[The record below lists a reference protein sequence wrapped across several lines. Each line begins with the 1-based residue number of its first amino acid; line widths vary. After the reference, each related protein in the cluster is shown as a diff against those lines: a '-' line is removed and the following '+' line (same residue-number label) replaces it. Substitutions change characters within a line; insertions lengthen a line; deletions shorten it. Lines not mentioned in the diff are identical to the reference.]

1 MPGILTNNLSYGRT
15 PSCSEVKAVTQCSEF
30 FHEVSLPYLE
40 SATTYYYQIPAANG
54 TTQSDVLS
62 FKTAQ
67 KAGDPREFSV
77 AVLND
82 MGYTNAQGTHK
93 YLSQAADE
101 GTAFAWHGGDISYA
115 DDWYSGILPCE
126 SDWPV
131 CYNGTST
138 ELPGGVITDE
148 YKTPLPKGEVPN
160 QGGPNGG
167 DMSVLYE
174 SNWDLWQQW
183 MGEITKKMPYM
194 VLPGNHEAACAEFDG
209 PGNVLTEYLNNGIS
223 NGTAAK
229 DGLTY
234 YSCPPSQRLVIP
246 PIRFIRPITN

>member
-1 MPGILTNNLSYGRT
+1 MHNLAPGL
-15 PSCSEVKAVTQCSEF
+15 
-30 FHEVSLPYLE
+30 
-40 SATTYYYQIPAANG
+40 TYYYQIPAANG
-54 TTQSDVLS
+54 TTESEVLS

-67 KAGDPREFSV
+67 VAGDPREFSV

-82 MGYTNAQGTHK
+82 MGYSNAQGTHK
-93 YLSQAADE
+93 YLVQAAND

-126 SDWPV
+126 DSWPV

-138 ELPGGVITDE
+138 RLPGGDVPKE
-148 YKTPLPKGEVPN
+148 YNQPLPSGEIPN
-160 QGGPNGG
+160 QGSPYGG

-183 MGEITKKMPYM
+183 MGDITKKIPYM

-209 PGNVLTEYLNNGIS
+209 PGNIMTAYLNNNIT
-223 NGTAAK
+223 NGTAPK
-229 DGLTY
+229 EDLTY
-234 YSCPPSQRLVIP
+234 YTCPPSQRLVIQDGE
-246 PIRFIRPITN
+246 RQ